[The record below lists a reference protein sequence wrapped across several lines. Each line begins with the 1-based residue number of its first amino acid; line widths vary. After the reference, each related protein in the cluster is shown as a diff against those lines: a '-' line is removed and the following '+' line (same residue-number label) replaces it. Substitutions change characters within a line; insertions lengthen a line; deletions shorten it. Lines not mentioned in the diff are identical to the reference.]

1 MKRKIQNSKFRIQ
14 MRVPILGTYLVLAA
28 TTQAEDIRD
37 IHGLIHI
44 PYPWFWVVYLVSALG
59 SFVLLSWGYCVW
71 KNRRPISLKLPH
83 EIALERLHQARSL
96 MVPGQAREFSIMIS
110 DIVRQYIEERF
121 HTHAPR
127 RTTEEFL
134 HDLISDPSSVLIS
147 HASLLEDFLK
157 HCDLVKFAQWTLSV
171 SEMQLMYTSA
181 CRFFE
186 ETGEVTRN
194 TQFTESKKM
203 PPSLA
208 PDLTK
213 EITTPFLA
221 KGK

>member
-1 MKRKIQNSKFRIQ
+1 MKKKIQNSKFKIQ
-14 MRVPILGTYLVLAA
+14 VRVPILGTYPALVA

-44 PYPWFWVVYLVSALG
+44 PYPWFWIVYLVSALG
-59 SFVLLSWGYCVW
+59 SFVLFSWAYRAW

-96 MVPGQAREFSIMIS
+96 MVPGQAREFSITIS

-121 HTHAPR
+121 HTHAPL

-134 HDLISDPSSVLIS
+134 CDLVSDPSSVLMS

-157 HCDLVKFAQWTLSV
+157 HCDLVKFARWTLSV
-171 SEMQLMYTSA
+171 SEMQLMYASA
-181 CRFFE
+181 CKFIE
-186 ETGEVTRN
+186 GTGEVIRN
-194 TQFTESKKM
+194 TQHTESIKM
-203 PPSLA
+203 PPPLA

-213 EITTPFLA
+213 EATTPFLA
-221 KGK
+221 KEK